1 MLMEDKCQVAGE
13 KKKKKKR
20 YHLQDTEEQKKPRT
34 EQNRAEHKHNTGSLR
49 MRLVKDFYWSSD
61 GIIDLNSVQK
71 VTLFL
76 SAISRDGSRA

>member
-1 MLMEDKCQVAGE
+1 MQG
-13 KKKKKKR
+13 KKKKKKKGIIYR
-20 YHLQDTEEQKKPRT
+20 TQKKPRT